1 MSQAGS
7 IRADAHQHRPFFQIY
22 KKGQGY
28 YTRMGTAIG
37 AGVLACGLADFVY
50 DHLNFDPDWTPGI
63 WLKNGIPFLLLAACG
78 VLIFWIAGANRRS
91 CDFLIA
97 TDGEMKK
104 VNWTSRKEII
114 AATKVVIV
122 VTFITAMLLFLVDY
136 FFMWGF
142 SYIGVLRGGAAM

>member
-7 IRADAHQHRPFFQIY
+7 IRADAASRPPFQIY
-22 KKGQGY
+22 KKGQGH
-28 YTRMGTAIG
+28 YTRMCTAIG
-37 AGVLACGLADFVY
+37 AGVLAAGLADFVY

-63 WLKNGIPFLLLAACG
+63 WIKFGVPVLLLAGCG
-78 VLIFWIAGANRRS
+78 LLVFWIAYLNRRS

-104 VNWTSRKEII
+104 VNWTSKKEIV

-122 VTFITAMLLFLVDY
+122 VTLITALILFLVDY
-136 FFMWGF
+136 GFMQFFRW
-142 SYIGVLRGGAAM
+142 IGVLRDSAP

>member
-1 MSQAGS
+1 MSQAGT
-7 IRADAHQHRPFFQIY
+7 IRTEAQHRPFFQIY

-37 AGVLACGLADFVY
+37 AGVLAAGLADFVY
-50 DHLNFDPDWTPGI
+50 DHLNFDPNWTPGI
-63 WLKNGIPFLLLAACG
+63 WLKNGVPALVLVACG
-78 VLIFWIAGANRRS
+78 LLVFWIVGVYRRS

-104 VNWTSRKEII
+104 VNWTSKKEII

-122 VTFITAMLLFLVDY
+122 VTFLTAILLFMVDY
-136 FFMWGF
+136 GFMQFFSW
-142 SYIGVLRGGAAM
+142 IGVLRGGAAA